1 VTTTLRKM
9 RMVDL
14 PDGIR
19 VDRDFLLTRDGV
31 EMRATIVRFDLQSRY
46 AYVSTQETGRS
57 YDEEE

>member
-1 VTTTLRKM
+1 
-9 RMVDL
+9 MVDL